1 MPNGRDPVPPYP
13 AGSIRYE
20 RVSVIGAP
28 PDEFLVFRQH
38 GVDHLVQY
46 VVGGLS
52 KERRVRVQRFAVLS
66 IKSRDMA
73 KDLLSSGPWF
83 DERHSTP
90 LLTQERGFE
99 VRPKVTHL
107 ARRSAV

>member
-1 MPNGRDPVPPYP
+1 
-13 AGSIRYE
+13 
-20 RVSVIGAP
+20 VSVIGAP

-38 GVDHLVQY
+38 RVDHLVQH

-52 KERRVRVQRFAVLS
+52 KERRIRVQRFNVLS
-66 IKSRDMA
+66 IESPDVA
-73 KDLLSSGPWF
+73 EDLLSSGPWF

-90 LLTQERGFE
+90 LLTQERAFE

>member
-1 MPNGRDPVPPYP
+1 
-13 AGSIRYE
+13 
-20 RVSVIGAP
+20 VIGAP
-28 PDEFLVFRQH
+28 LDELLVLRQH
-38 GVDHLVQY
+38 RVDHLVQH

-66 IKSRDMA
+66 IKSRDVA
-73 KDLLSSGPWF
+73 EDLLSSGPWF

-90 LLTQERGFE
+90 LLTQERAFE
-99 VRPKVTHL
+99 VRPKVAHL

>member
-1 MPNGRDPVPPYP
+1 
-13 AGSIRYE
+13 
-20 RVSVIGAP
+20 VSVIAAP
-28 PDEFLVFRQH
+28 LDELLVLRQH
-38 GVDHLVQY
+38 SVDHLVQH

-52 KERRVRVQRFAVLS
+52 KERRIRVQRFVVLS
-66 IKSRDMA
+66 IEPRDVA
-73 KDLLSSGPWF
+73 EDLLSAGPWF

>member
-1 MPNGRDPVPPYP
+1 MTNCRGAVPSYP
-13 AGSIRYE
+13 AGSIRYV

-28 PDEFLVFRQH
+28 LHELFVFCQH
-38 GVDHLVQY
+38 RVDHLVQH
-46 VVGGLS
+46 VIGGLS
-52 KERRVRVQRFAVLS
+52 EERRIRVQRFVVLS
-66 IKSRDMA
+66 IEPRDVA
-73 KDLLSSGPWF
+73 EDLLSAGPWF

-90 LLTQERGFE
+90 LLTQERAFE

>member
-1 MPNGRDPVPPYP
+1 
-13 AGSIRYE
+13 
-20 RVSVIGAP
+20 VSVIGAP
-28 PDEFLVFRQH
+28 LDELLVFRQH
-38 GVDHLVQY
+38 CVDHLVQH

-66 IKSRDMA
+66 IKSRDVA
-73 KDLLSSGPWF
+73 EDLLSSGPGF

-90 LLTQERGFE
+90 LVTQERAFE
-99 VRPKVTHL
+99 GRPKVAHL

>member
-1 MPNGRDPVPPYP
+1 MTNRRGAVPSYP
-13 AGSIRYE
+13 AGSIRYV
-20 RVSVIGAP
+20 RLGVIGAP
-28 PDEFLVFRQH
+28 LRELLVSRQH
-38 GVDHLVQY
+38 RVDHLVQH

-66 IKSRDMA
+66 IKSRDVA
-73 KDLLSSGPWF
+73 EDLLSSGPWF

>member
-1 MPNGRDPVPPYP
+1 MTNGCRAIPSYS
-13 AGSIRYE
+13 AGGVRYV

-28 PDEFLVFRQH
+28 FREVFISREH
-38 GVDHLVQY
+38 RVDHLIEH
-46 VVGGLS
+46 VVGRLAE
-52 KERRVRVQRFAVLS
+52 ERRVRMQRLGVFS
-66 IKSRDMA
+66 IEPSEVA
-73 KDLLSSGPWF
+73 EDLFSAGPWF

>member
-1 MPNGRDPVPPYP
+1 MPSYS
-13 AGSIRYE
+13 AGGVRYV

-28 PDEFLVFRQH
+28 FREVFVSREH
-38 GVDHLVQY
+38 RVDHLVQH
-46 VVGGLS
+46 VVGRLPE
-52 KERRVRVQRFAVLS
+52 ERRVRVQRFAVLS
-66 IKSRDMA
+66 IKSPDVA
-73 KDLLSSGPWF
+73 EDLLSSGPWF

>member
-1 MPNGRDPVPPYP
+1 VG
-13 AGSIRYE
+13 
-20 RVSVIGAP
+20 VIGAP
-28 PDEFLVFRQH
+28 LHELLVPRQH
-38 GVDHLVQY
+38 RVDHLIQD

-52 KERRVRVQRFAVLS
+52 KERRIRVQRFNVLPIES
-66 IKSRDMA
+66 PDVA
-73 KDLLSSGPWF
+73 EDLLSSGPWF

-99 VRPKVTHL
+99 VRPNVTHL

>member
-1 MPNGRDPVPPYP
+1 MTNRRGAIPSYP
-13 AGSIRYE
+13 AGSVRYV
-20 RVSVIGAP
+20 RVGVIGAP
-28 PDEFLVFRQH
+28 LHELLVSRQH
-38 GVDHLVQY
+38 RVDHLVQD

-52 KERRVRVQRFAVLS
+52 KERRIRVQRFNVLPIES
-66 IKSRDMA
+66 PDVA
-73 KDLLSSGPWF
+73 EDLLSSGPWF